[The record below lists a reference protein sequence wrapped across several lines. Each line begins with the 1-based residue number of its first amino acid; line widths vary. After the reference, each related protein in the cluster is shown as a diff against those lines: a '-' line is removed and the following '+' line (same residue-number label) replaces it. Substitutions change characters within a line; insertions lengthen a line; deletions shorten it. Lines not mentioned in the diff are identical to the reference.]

1 MKKKH
6 FFKLVLM
13 VKISLLA
20 VLFIT
25 NPAITF
31 DKIIILGFVI
41 YLNFVFFISSND
53 NKFTELMGFSQDSN
67 FYKTYLDLMIDT
79 IQIADEAI
87 NTVLLINSKHDC
99 KVVESIEVVKSCC
112 HYLKTIEP
120 PKKYKEY
127 HNGVVEDL
135 EEILLKY
142 A

>member
-112 HYLKTIEP
+112 HYLKTI
-120 PKKYKEY
+120 
-127 HNGVVEDL
+127 
-135 EEILLKY
+135 
-142 A
+142 